1 MANTFTQIY
10 IHSVFTVKNR
20 ECIILP
26 NWEEEVYKYIT
37 GIVQNNG
44 HKMLAINGMPDHI
57 HVFVN
62 MQPVQAVSEMIQK
75 IKANSSRWIN
85 QNKLVKGKFTWQEGF
100 GAFSY
105 SISQIDQVV
114 KYIMNQKEHHSKE
127 SFRDEY
133 MKILHQFEIEFKD
146 NYLFDFFDYEK

>member
-20 ECIILP
+20 ECIIRP
-26 NWEEEVYKYIT
+26 NWEEELYKYIT

-44 HKMLAINGMPDHI
+44 HKLLAINGMPDHI

-62 MQPVQAVSEMIQK
+62 MQPAQAVSEMIQK

-114 KYIMNQKEHHSKE
+114 KYIMNQKEHHRKE

>member
-20 ECIILP
+20 ECIIRP
-26 NWEEEVYKYIT
+26 NWEEELYKYIA

-44 HKMLAINGMPDHI
+44 HKMLSINGMPDHI
-57 HVFVN
+57 HLFIN
-62 MQPVQAVSEMIQK
+62 MQPTQGISEMIQK
-75 IKANSSRWIN
+75 VKANSSRWIN
-85 QNKLVKGKFTWQEGF
+85 DNKFVLGRFSWQEGF

-114 KYIMNQKEHHSKE
+114 KYIIDQKRHHKKE
-127 SFRDEY
+127 SFGDEY
-133 MKILHQFEIEFKD
+133 LKILHQFDIEYD
-146 NYLFDFFDYEK
+146 TRYLFDFFDYEL